1 MRETADQGT
10 GTPPSWATE
19 PRQIQLLTVPEVAT
33 RLRVCEAKVW
43 QLLQRG
49 LLRSVKIDTSRRIP
63 EDAVAEYVAS
73 LVADEAARRAGS
85 AA

>member
-1 MRETADQGT
+1 MVMEQEQAAGSGT
-10 GTPPSWATE
+10 T
-19 PRQIQLLTVPEVAT
+19 IQLLTVPEVAT
-33 RLRVCEAKVW
+33 RLRVSEAKVW